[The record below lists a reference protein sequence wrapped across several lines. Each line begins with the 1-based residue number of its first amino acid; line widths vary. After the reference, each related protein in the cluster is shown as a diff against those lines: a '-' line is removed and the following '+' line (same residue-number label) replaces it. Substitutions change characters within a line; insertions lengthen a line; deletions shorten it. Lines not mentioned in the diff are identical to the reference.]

1 MMPRLAAMMRPR
13 RPADAPPPP
22 PPPPSPKPKPLPET
36 LPRYVKTAVG
46 LHVLRRRA
54 RNLLAFR
61 TAKGLKPFQMA
72 GNLGVLST
80 NYTDVERGARP
91 LSMRY
96 VDAIAAAFDMTPTAV
111 LALLDTEVSP

>member
-1 MMPRLAAMMRPR
+1 MMPRLAAMMRQR
-13 RPADAPPPP
+13 SRPDAPPPP
-22 PPPPSPKPKPLPET
+22 PPPPPKPKPLPET
-36 LPRYVKTAVG
+36 LPRYVKTAAGHRV
-46 LHVLRRRA
+46 LHRRA

-61 TAKGLKPFQMA
+61 TEKGLNPFQMA

-96 VDAIAAAFDMTPTAV
+96 VDAIAAAFDMTPAAV
-111 LALLDTEVSP
+111 LAMLDAEVAP

>member
-1 MMPRLAAMMRPR
+1 MMPRLSAMMRSR
-13 RPADAPPPP
+13 SRPDAPPPP
-22 PPPPSPKPKPLPET
+22 PPPPKPKPLPET
-36 LPRYVKTAVG
+36 LPRYVKTAEG

-61 TAKGLKPFQMA
+61 TAKGLNPFQMA

-96 VDAIAAAFDMTPTAV
+96 VDAIAGAFDMTPAAV
-111 LALLDTEVSP
+111 LAMLDAEVVP

>member
-1 MMPRLAAMMRPR
+1 MMPRLSAMMRSR
-13 RPADAPPPP
+13 SRPDAPPPP
-22 PPPPSPKPKPLPET
+22 PPPKPKPLPET
-36 LPRYVKTAVG
+36 LPRYVKTAEG
-46 LHVLRRRA
+46 LRVLHRRA

-61 TAKGLKPFQMA
+61 TAKGLNPFQMA
-72 GNLGVLST
+72 GNLGMLST

-111 LALLDTEVSP
+111 LAILNAEMTP